1 MTDLMNKPQAAPS
14 PLTPTPSGGSIGRR
28 AGMAALALVIVFGV
42 GLGIL
47 LTKATSSTSGPDATV
62 LTQAEMTERLLRTV
76 GSSDATVDVLFTPSW
91 YFEWSGRSEP
101 RTDGTPAVG
110 FLMFETI
117 HTGVLSGDIPEITVT
132 SDDSALTP
140 MKITVVESSD
150 HHRVSQLLF
159 AAEDGGRTLVHE
171 GNVLEFTI
179 ATPVQGQMTWGLND
193 AFGVGLLGT
202 EAGRLGITSGSLTI
216 PALLAIFGGMLT
228 ALSPCLL
235 LLATYYTA
243 VLAGAAASGE
253 SQEKA
258 GRKLVTTSLWFIVGF
273 TAIYTTGGIFAG
285 YVGESLSRL
294 ENIGNW
300 ARPVSV
306 IAGVAVILLGLRVA
320 AQANVP
326 VVCKM
331 PGFNRPAKHQGWAG
345 SAMMGST
352 FAVGCLSCFSAT
364 VLSALLLY
372 AGATGSPITGGLVM
386 LVFSAA
392 VGLVFLLAAWLVTR
406 AVPLVKWMEKA
417 RPYIGGASAVI
428 MIALGLL
435 MVTYNFHIFTG
446 WLLKLWN

>member
-1 MTDLMNKPQAAPS
+1 MTDLMTKPEASPS
-14 PLTPTPSGGSIGRR
+14 PIELNGGSIGRR
-28 AGMAALALVIVFGV
+28 TGIAALALVIVFGV

-47 LTKATSSTSGPDATV
+47 LSKATSSPTGPDATV
-62 LTQAEMTERLLRTV
+62 LSQAEMTDRLLRTV
-76 GSSDATVDVLFTPSW
+76 GDDSMTVDVLYTPSW

-101 RTDGTPAVG
+101 RTDGSPAIG
-110 FLMFETI
+110 FLMFETV
-117 HTGVLSGDIPEITVT
+117 HTGVLASDVPDLVVT
-132 SDDSALTP
+132 SDGVALTP
-140 MKITVVESSD
+140 MKITVVEDSD

-159 AAEDGGRTLVHE
+159 AAEDGGRTQVHE
-171 GNVLEFTI
+171 GDLLAYTI
-179 ATPVQGQMTWGLND
+179 QSPIEGEITWSLND

-202 EAGRLGITSGSLTI
+202 EAGRLGITSGALTI

-253 SQEKA
+253 SKEKA
-258 GRKLVTTSLWFIVGF
+258 GRKMVTTALWFIIGF
-273 TAIYTTGGIFAG
+273 TVIYTTGGVFAG

-294 ENIGNW
+294 ENIGDW
-300 ARPVSV
+300 ARPVSI
-306 IAGVAVILLGLRVA
+306 IAGAAVILLGLRVA

-331 PGFNRPAKHQGWAG
+331 PGFRRPAKRQGWAG

-372 AGATGSPITGGLVM
+372 AGATGSPVTGGLVM

-392 VGLVFLLAAWLVTR
+392 VGIIFLLAAWLVTK
-406 AVPLVKWMEKA
+406 AVPLVQWMEKA
-417 RPYIGGASAVI
+417 RPVIGGVSAVI

-435 MVTYNFHIFTG
+435 MVTYNFHLFTG
-446 WLLKLWN
+446 WMLELWN

>member
-14 PLTPTPSGGSIGRR
+14 PLRPTPSGGSVGRR

-47 LTKATSSTSGPDATV
+47 LTKATSSTAGPDATV
-62 LTQAEMTERLLRTV
+62 LSQAEMTERLLRTV
-76 GSSDATVDVLFTPSW
+76 GDNDATVDVLFTPSW

-101 RTDGTPAVG
+101 NTDGTPAIG

-117 HTGVLSGDIPEITVT
+117 HTGILPAEIPPITVT
-132 SDDSALTP
+132 SDGRDLAP
-140 MKITVVESSD
+140 MKVTVVESSD
-150 HHRVSQLLF
+150 HHRVSQLLY
-159 AAEDGGRTLVHE
+159 AAEDGGRTQVHE
-171 GNVLEFTI
+171 GDVLAFAI
-179 ATPVQGQMTWGLND
+179 ADPAGQMTWSLND
-193 AFGVGLLGT
+193 AFGIGLLGT

-253 SQEKA
+253 SKEKA
-258 GRKLVTTSLWFIVGF
+258 GRKLVTTSLWFIIGF
-273 TAIYTTGGIFAG
+273 TAIYTTGGVFAG

-294 ENIGNW
+294 ENIGDW
-300 ARPVSV
+300 ARPVSIV
-306 IAGVAVILLGLRVA
+306 AGVAVILLGLRVA

-331 PGFNRPAKHQGWAG
+331 PGFNRPAKRQGWAG

-372 AGATGSPITGGLVM
+372 AGATGSPVIGGLVM

-392 VGLVFLLAAWLVTR
+392 VGLVFLLAAWLVTK

-417 RPYIGGASAVI
+417 RPTIGAVSAVI

-435 MVTYNFHIFTG
+435 MVTYNFHLFTG

>member
-1 MTDLMNKPQAAPS
+1 MTDLMTKPEAAPS
-14 PLTPTPSGGSIGRR
+14 PLAPKTGPSVGRR

-47 LTKATSSTSGPDATV
+47 LTKATGGATGPDATV

-76 GSSDATVDVLFTPSW
+76 GNNDMTVDVLYTPSW
-91 YFEWSGRSEP
+91 YFEWSGRNTP
-101 RTDGTPAVG
+101 PTDGTPAVA

-117 HTGVLSGDIPEITVT
+117 HTGVLSSDIPTITVE
-132 SDDSALTP
+132 SNGAVLDP
-140 MKITVVESSD
+140 MKYTVIESSD

-159 AAEDGGRTLVHE
+159 RAEDAGRLQVHE
-171 GNVLEFTI
+171 GDTLTFDI
-179 ATPVQGQMTWGLND
+179 ADPFDGQVTWTLND
-193 AFGVGLLGT
+193 AFGVGLVGT
-202 EAGRLGITSGSLTI
+202 EAGRLGITSGALTI

-258 GRKLVTTSLWFIVGF
+258 GRKMLTTALWFIIGF
-273 TAIYTTGGIFAG
+273 TVIYTTGGVFAG

-294 ENIGNW
+294 ENIGDW
-300 ARPVSV
+300 ARPVSIV
-306 IAGVAVILLGLRVA
+306 AGAAVILLGLRVA

-345 SAMMGST
+345 SAAMGST

-372 AGATGSPITGGLVM
+372 AGATGSPVTGGLVM

-392 VGLVFLLAAWLVTR
+392 VGIVFLLAAWLVTK
-406 AVPLVKWMEKA
+406 AVPLVQWMEKA
-417 RPYIGGASAVI
+417 RPVIGAVSAVI
-428 MIALGLL
+428 MISLGVL
-435 MVTYNFHIFTG
+435 MLTYNFHVFTG
-446 WLLKLWN
+446 WLLKLWH